1 MLMRALVKCLWNT
14 LDEMHCSRQIDELD
28 SDLHQW
34 AGGDVGRE
42 RHAVRRNHTVTAED
56 IKKSGGMV
64 LNAGEVEGCVSRK
77 AERRS

>member
-1 MLMRALVKCLWNT
+1 
-14 LDEMHCSRQIDELD
+14 
-28 SDLHQW
+28 LHQW
-34 AGGDVGRE
+34 PGGDVERE